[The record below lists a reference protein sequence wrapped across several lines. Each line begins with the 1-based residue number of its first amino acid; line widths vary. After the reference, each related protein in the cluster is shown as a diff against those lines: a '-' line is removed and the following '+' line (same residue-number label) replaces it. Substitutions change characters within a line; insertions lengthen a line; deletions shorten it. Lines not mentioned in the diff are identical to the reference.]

1 MFRPVSRLFFVA
13 SAALVALAPGCKGAA
28 APGNQADDPLHAAE
42 PRGPNLDAARELDQQ
57 GVRAFREGRYED
69 AIRDFRAARD
79 LGGPPSELWNIARC
93 EERVD
98 DAERAIQALDEYM
111 AAPDLA
117 PPDRAEAERER
128 TLLTARPSMLTVTTT
143 PPGAQVVID
152 GQRAAKT
159 TPFSV
164 EIAAGPHTLE
174 IRRAGYVPWTEP
186 VEARFGR
193 AVIVALYLVRADK

>member
-1 MFRPVSRLFFVA
+1 M
-13 SAALVALAPGCKGAA
+13 VALASACAGAA
-28 APGNQADDPLHAAE
+28 APGRPRAEDPLHAAE

-98 DAERAIQALDEYM
+98 DAERAAQALDEYL
-111 AAPDLA
+111 AAPDLT
-117 PPDRAEAERER
+117 PGDRAEADREKK
-128 TLLTARPSMLTVTTT
+128 LLAARPSTLTVTTT
-143 PPGAQVVID
+143 PPGAQVTID
-152 GQRAAKT
+152 GQRAPRM

-164 EIAAGPHTLE
+164 EIAGGAHTVDV
-174 IRRAGYVPWTEP
+174 RRPGYLPWTEP
-186 VEARFGR
+186 VDARFGR
-193 AVIVALYLVRADK
+193 AVIVALYLVRGDK